1 MDKNRDGKEDAPM
14 MTDGCRH
21 VNGKSGFDDQPRCR
35 VSIRD
40 LRWFMTFL
48 CLINF
53 AEGIHNGIFAGSV
66 TSVQRRFQM
75 SSATMGQILSIGEIG
90 RITSLLLV
98 TYFGSH
104 GNRPRIIGISGVVM
118 AVSTFMAALPHFL
131 MDRYRYDDSSNG
143 GNFTDSGVC
152 HAGNESSVSMR
163 SESDSCADDE
173 AAAMSGM
180 TSLFLV
186 SRVMS
191 KLGSSA
197 TSTLGYPYLD
207 DHLPPATT
215 GLWVGKNSNV
225 LKATVAD
232 NTCVVRLNTCI
243 VCSNTCVICSNTC
256 IVYANTCVVCSNTCV
271 VCSNTCVV
279 CSNTCV
285 VCSNTCVV
293 CSNTCVCPE
302 EYSAQTTQVFAQ
314 ISQVFEQTTQV
325 FEQTTQVFV
334 RATQVFEQLTQV
346 FARATHCVLV
356 GHGINICMLVIAPV
370 AGFII
375 SGAFL
380 NMYVDIGS
388 VDLSTVTIT
397 PRDPRWVGAWWA
409 GFLVCS
415 AAFCLVSVPFFMMP
429 NEMKHRDK
437 RYQKT
442 VEQRSRQPKQK
453 LSTKEIIRGIPL
465 ALKRLVL
472 NGVYMGVVFC
482 VVSELSAGHG
492 LATFKAKFMEVQYS
506 LTASQANFLVGAG
519 MVTGSAF
526 GLLLGGYLVKK
537 FKWTTV
543 GCINFFVVVEIMALI
558 LYSSLYAFACDSLQ
572 MPGVTV
578 PYWRWVDLENYYEEK
593 SAWSAGVRLGR
604 LAFGWVGWCSAG
616 SAGVR
621 LVFGWVGWCSA
632 GSAGVR
638 LGRLVFGWVGWCSAG
653 SAGVRL
659 GRLVFGWVGWCSAG
673 SAAGV
678 RQIRLRFSNDTSNNA
693 ILTLNSSCNAD
704 CACSETSFTPVCGA
718 DWKTYFSPCMAGC
731 KETSGPGN
739 FSSCS
744 CIPLDV
750 VAMPGQ
756 CLSACSAKSIH
767 YMVVTAFIA
776 VLTGM
781 GHTPGVIIVLRSVKK
796 ADKTYA
802 LGLQNLFTEL
812 LVSTLKLWHAKSNPE
827 VTIRCDLSP
836 DYLEGG
842 THTTIPP
849 DILPAPLVPDIT
861 VQDPVK
867 RTLTLIELT
876 VPFDQNAQD
885 AEDRKSAKYE
895 SLVNDINF
903 HSGYRATLV
912 TVEVGSRGWI
922 NGENI
927 AKLKSLCPVSH
938 KDPAIPAPIYFGV
951 AIDNACLLWQS
962 VCGSRGACWVYDTAS
977 FRNIFIGMVTGIKG
991 LTIIFL
997 VISLVFAHRGRRRGT
1012 LADYGDDG
1020 AEGEPDITAA
1030 ASMASLN
1037 VGTSPLDFGYREFV
1051 EEHETS
1057 L

>member
-1 MDKNRDGKEDAPM
+1 MMSDGR
-14 MTDGCRH
+14 RH
-21 VNGKSGFDDQPRCR
+21 VNGNSRSDKKSADDQPRCR
-35 VSIRD
+35 ISIRD

-98 TYFGSH
+98 TYLKFGSH

-173 AAAMSGM
+173 AATMSGM

-215 GLWVGKNSNV
+215 GLWVG
-225 LKATVAD
+225 
-232 NTCVVRLNTCI
+232 
-243 VCSNTCVICSNTC
+243 
-256 IVYANTCVVCSNTCV
+256 
-271 VCSNTCVV
+271 
-279 CSNTCV
+279 
-285 VCSNTCVV
+285 
-293 CSNTCVCPE
+293 
-302 EYSAQTTQVFAQ
+302 
-314 ISQVFEQTTQV
+314 
-325 FEQTTQVFV
+325 
-334 RATQVFEQLTQV
+334 
-346 FARATHCVLV
+346 
-356 GHGINICMLVIAPV
+356 INICMLVIAPV

-380 NMYVDIGS
+380 NMYVDIGW

-415 AAFCLVSVPFFMMP
+415 AAFCLVSVP
-429 NEMKHRDK
+429 
-437 RYQKT
+437 
-442 VEQRSRQPKQK
+442 S
-453 LSTKEIIRGIPL
+453 SWIPL
-465 ALKRLVL
+465 ALKRLLL

-519 MVTGSAF
+519 MVTGSAV

-537 FKWTTV
+537 FNWTTV
-543 GCINFFVVVEIMALI
+543 GCINFFVVVEIMALV

-578 PYWRWVDLENYYEEK
+578 PYWRWVKLQLEGITN
-593 SAWSAGVRLGR
+593 
-604 LAFGWVGWCSAG
+604 
-616 SAGVR
+616 
-621 LVFGWVGWCSA
+621 
-632 GSAGVR
+632 
-638 LGRLVFGWVGWCSAG
+638 
-653 SAGVRL
+653 
-659 GRLVFGWVGWCSAG
+659 
-673 SAAGV
+673 
-678 RQIRLRFSNDTSNNA
+678 FSNDTNNNA
-693 ILTLNSSCNAD
+693 ILTLNSSCNVD

-750 VAMPGQ
+750 VATPGQ

-812 LVSTLKLWHAKSNPE
+812 LA
-827 VTIRCDLSP
+827 
-836 DYLEGG
+836 
-842 THTTIPP
+842 
-849 DILPAPLVPDIT
+849 
-861 VQDPVK
+861 
-867 RTLTLIELT
+867 
-876 VPFDQNAQD
+876 
-885 AEDRKSAKYE
+885 
-895 SLVNDINF
+895 
-903 HSGYRATLV
+903 
-912 TVEVGSRGWI
+912 
-922 NGENI
+922 
-927 AKLKSLCPVSH
+927 
-938 KDPAIPAPIYFGV
+938 AIPAPIYFGV

-997 VISLVFAHRGRRRGT
+997 VISLFFAHRGRRRGT

-1020 AEGEPDITAA
+1020 AEGEPDIAAA

>member
-1 MDKNRDGKEDAPM
+1 MDKNRDGREDAPM
-14 MTDGCRH
+14 MTDGRSH
-21 VNGKSGFDDQPRCR
+21 VNGKSRSDRESADDQPRCR

-173 AAAMSGM
+173 AATMSGM

-215 GLWVGKNSNV
+215 GLWV
-225 LKATVAD
+225 
-232 NTCVVRLNTCI
+232 
-243 VCSNTCVICSNTC
+243 
-256 IVYANTCVVCSNTCV
+256 
-271 VCSNTCVV
+271 
-279 CSNTCV
+279 
-285 VCSNTCVV
+285 
-293 CSNTCVCPE
+293 
-302 EYSAQTTQVFAQ
+302 
-314 ISQVFEQTTQV
+314 
-325 FEQTTQVFV
+325 
-334 RATQVFEQLTQV
+334 
-346 FARATHCVLV
+346 
-356 GHGINICMLVIAPV
+356 GINICMLVIAPV

-465 ALKRLVL
+465 ALKRLLL

-519 MVTGSAF
+519 MVTGSAV

-543 GCINFFVVVEIMALI
+543 GCINFFVVVEIMALV

-578 PYWRWVDLENYYEEK
+578 PYW
-593 SAWSAGVRLGR
+593 S
-604 LAFGWVGWCSAG
+604 
-616 SAGVR
+616 
-621 LVFGWVGWCSA
+621 
-632 GSAGVR
+632 
-638 LGRLVFGWVGWCSAG
+638 
-653 SAGVRL
+653 
-659 GRLVFGWVGWCSAG
+659 
-673 SAAGV
+673 
-678 RQIRLRFSNDTSNNA
+678 FSNDTSNDA
-693 ILTLNSSCNAD
+693 IFTLNSSCNAD

-718 DWKTYFSPCMAGC
+718 DWRTYFSPCMAGC

-756 CLSACSAKSIH
+756 CLSACSAKSIN

-812 LVSTLKLWHAKSNPE
+812 LA
-827 VTIRCDLSP
+827 
-836 DYLEGG
+836 
-842 THTTIPP
+842 
-849 DILPAPLVPDIT
+849 
-861 VQDPVK
+861 
-867 RTLTLIELT
+867 
-876 VPFDQNAQD
+876 
-885 AEDRKSAKYE
+885 
-895 SLVNDINF
+895 
-903 HSGYRATLV
+903 
-912 TVEVGSRGWI
+912 
-922 NGENI
+922 
-927 AKLKSLCPVSH
+927 
-938 KDPAIPAPIYFGV
+938 AIPAPIYFGV

-1020 AEGEPDITAA
+1020 AEGEPDIAA
-1030 ASMASLN
+1030 ASIASLN
-1037 VGTSPLDFGYREFV
+1037 VGTSLLDFGYREFV